1 LITESHTFRFLH
13 SFDQPRFMTT
23 RQPKLLFFATEDW
36 FVCSHWLPLILGA
49 KDEGFEVIV
58 VTRTNK
64 HAEKIRKYGVK
75 VIHFEISRR
84 GTNVF
89 REFGTI
95 LRLTKIYRTER
106 PDIVHHVAMKPMLYG
121 SLAAHL
127 VRVPSAVNWVSGM
140 GWLFISKS
148 RRAQIL
154 QTVVR
159 KVIGVLLRG
168 TEVIVENKDD
178 HAVMTGLGISD
189 RHLHLIRGAGVDTSM
204 YAPVPEPEGEPIV
217 VLPARMLWDKGVGE
231 FVEAATLLK
240 RRGVSARFVLV
251 GEPDGENPA
260 SVPEHKLVSWQKDG
274 VVEWWGRREDMPQ
287 ILAQS
292 HIVCLPSYREGLPK
306 SLLEASSSGRPIVT
320 TDVPGCREI
329 VRDGDNGILV
339 EVRNPVAL
347 ADALAKLL
355 ADPELR
361 QQMGQCGRERVMN
374 EFSQE
379 IITSQVLAIYR
390 EAVLGIRH

>member
-1 LITESHTFRFLH
+1 MKTNR
-13 SFDQPRFMTT
+13 
-23 RQPKLLFFATEDW
+23 PKLLYFATEDW
-36 FVCSHWLPLILGA
+36 FVSSHWLPQIQGA
-49 KDEGFEVIV
+49 KDAGFDVVV

-64 HAEKIRKYGVK
+64 HAEKIRQHRVK

-89 REFGTI
+89 SELGTV
-95 LRLTKIYRTER
+95 LRLIGIYRAER

-127 VRVPSAVNWVSGM
+127 TRIPHTVNWVAGM

-148 RRAQIL
+148 RRAKLL
-154 QTVVR
+154 QMVVR
-159 KVIGVLLRG
+159 KIFGVLLRG
-168 TEVIVENKDD
+168 TEIVVENKDD
-178 HAVMTGLGISD
+178 QAVMSGLGIAP
-189 RHLHLIRGAGVDTSM
+189 RHIHLIRGAGVDTFM
-204 YAPVPEPEGEPIV
+204 YAPAPEPEGVPIV

-231 FVEAATLLK
+231 FVEAAALLK
-240 RRGVSARFVLV
+240 KRGVRGRFVLV

-260 SVPEHKLVSWQKDG
+260 SVQEHQLVDWQKEG

-287 ILAQS
+287 VLAQS

-306 SLLEASSSGRPIVT
+306 SLLEAASSGRPIVT

-339 EVRNPVAL
+339 EARNAPAL
-347 ADALAKLL
+347 ADALGQLL
-355 ADPELR
+355 ADPALR
-361 QQMGQCGRERVMN
+361 QRLGQRGRARVMS

-379 IITSQVLAIYR
+379 IIVGQVLALYR
-390 EAVLGIRH
+390 VAVV